1 LPADVS
7 KENWL
12 ILTSPPTLLPKES
25 YRCAT
30 MAVPPGFIREAAVGP
45 DDDVAA
51 IVQGCDL
58 AVDLD

>member
-1 LPADVS
+1 LADLDLAADLVAERIVS
-7 KENWL
+7 L
-12 ILTSPPTLLPKES
+12 
-25 YRCAT
+25 RDDGRAT
-30 MAVPPGFIREAAVGP
+30 RVIREAAVGP